1 VKGEETMPGPFN
13 SGDEEDV
20 TFDEVSGMADRL
32 GLQGEARQNY
42 IHDHMLQLGYDPV
55 QSRESYVRRQEQ
67 EEQPQSTSRWG
78 FGGGGGGRQQ
88 GRQNQSRGSGS
99 RRDDGDTF

>member
-1 VKGEETMPGPFN
+1 
-13 SGDEEDV
+13 
-20 TFDEVSGMADRL
+20 MADRL

-55 QSRESYVRRQEQ
+55 QSRESYVRRQE
-67 EEQPQSTSRWG
+67 EAEPESTSRWG
-78 FGGGGGGRQQ
+78 FGGGGGTKPK
-88 GRQNQSRGSGS
+88 QNQPRGSGS